1 MLNVTGLS
9 FNLTFLLVQA
19 GASSA
24 ALLLV
29 LSAIVSIIL
38 GMGLPTLGVYVLLA
52 ALVAPALV
60 QLGINPMAA
69 HLFIL
74 YFGMMSMITPPVA
87 VAAFAGAAIAEANPM
102 RTGYS
107 AMRFGWSAFIVPF
120 LFVASPTLILI
131 GSPAEIVQAIV
142 TAFIGVWLVSIGVV
156 GYFMRPLGWPA
167 RVLFMVSGILALIPA
182 GALHAGG
189 YNDIAGVGIGV
200 VLIGYEILRQRARVS
215 AGTAGTTP

>member
-1 MLNVTGLS
+1 
-9 FNLTFLLVQA
+9 
-19 GASSA
+19 
-24 ALLLV
+24 
-29 LSAIVSIIL
+29 
-38 GMGLPTLGVYVLLA
+38 
-52 ALVAPALV
+52 LVAPALV

-87 VAAFAGAAIAEANPM
+87 VAAFAGAALAKANPM

-131 GSPAEIVQAIV
+131 GSPAEIAQAIV